1 MPDPPA
7 GTPPDAWLAGLSEL
21 SAARCRPRPRA
32 ACSASAPPPGL
43 RDDRTGSQRS
53 RQSSTL
59 TILGG
64 HGKDGERE
72 PEALVIRS
80 GEIVCIVGPTGSGKS
95 RLLADVECL
104 AQGDTPS
111 GRHILLNNTLPTADQ
126 RFAPDC
132 KLVAQLSQNM
142 NFVVDL
148 KVGAFLAMHAACRQ
162 VDPES
167 DVTERII
174 AIANT
179 LAGERFGPDVPLTQ
193 LSGGQARAL
202 MIADAALLSAS
213 PIVLIDEIENAGIN
227 RRQAL
232 DLLVSKEKVVLV
244 STHDP
249 LLALL
254 GHRRVIVRHGRI
266 ADVIATSEAEKSVL
280 RQLESVDAA
289 MGALRE
295 RLRRGAR
302 IEDPID
308 WGPPYCRAPSGL
320 TGRALPKDDLYIHA
334 RTDRAAGPAAVSA
347 GTPVLRGAWRARP
360 RRRCAAADLQGC
372 AAGSRPS
379 APAPIQ
385 LHRRNR

>member
-1 MPDPPA
+1 MNDLPPETTLRTSSRIPAFLAGLGLPEPPA
-7 GTPPDAWLAGLSEL
+7 GTPAEAWLAGLSETVL
-21 SAARCRPRPRA
+21 HDVGLDREQLAAHLHLLLESAATVPA
-32 ACSASAPPPGL
+32 AAKQPI
-43 RDDRTGSQRS
+43 R
-53 RQSSTL
+53 TL

-72 PEALVIRS
+72 HEALVMKA

-104 AQGDTPS
+104 AQADTPS
-111 GRHILLNNTLPTADQ
+111 GRRVLLNQEAPSADQ

-162 VDPES
+162 VDPKS

-232 DLLVSKEKVVLV
+232 DLLVSEEKIVMV

-254 GHRRVIVRHGRI
+254 AHRRVIVRHGRI
-266 ADVIATSEAEKSVL
+266 ADVIAITEAEKSVL
-280 RQLESVDAA
+280 RQLEDVDAA
-289 MGALRE
+289 MAALRD

-302 IEDPID
+302 IEDPIV
-308 WGPPYCRAPSGL
+308 W
-320 TGRALPKDDLYIHA
+320 
-334 RTDRAAGPAAVSA
+334 
-347 GTPVLRGAWRARP
+347 
-360 RRRCAAADLQGC
+360 
-372 AAGSRPS
+372 S
-379 APAPIQ
+379 APPVASHPA
-385 LHRRNR
+385 

>member
-1 MPDPPA
+1 MNDAPPEMNPHATPRITAFLAGLGLPDPPE
-7 GTPPDAWLAGLSEL
+7 GTPADIWLAGLSETAL
-21 SAARCRPRPRA
+21 HDVGLDREQLAAHLHLLLDA
-32 ACSASAPPPGL
+32 ATAVPAVA
-43 RDDRTGSQRS
+43 
-53 RQSSTL
+53 RQPIHSL
-59 TILGG
+59 TIRGG
-64 HGKDGERE
+64 HGKDGE
-72 PEALVIRS
+72 PDHDTLVVKA
-80 GEIVCIVGPTGSGKS
+80 GEIVCVVGPTGSGKS

-111 GRHILLNNTLPTADQ
+111 GRHILLNDALPTADE

-162 VDPES
+162 VDPQS
-167 DVTERII
+167 DVAERII

-193 LSGGQARAL
+193 LSGGQARTL

-232 DLLVSKEKVVLV
+232 DLLVSKDKIVLV

-266 ADVIATSEAEKSVL
+266 ADVIATSEAEKAVL
-280 RQLESVDAA
+280 RQLEDIDATMA
-289 MGALRE
+289 GLRD

-302 IEDPID
+302 IEDPIV
-308 WGPPYCRAPSGL
+308 WGPP
-320 TGRALPKDDLYIHA
+320 
-334 RTDRAAGPAAVSA
+334 PAAS
-347 GTPVLRGAWRARP
+347 
-360 RRRCAAADLQGC
+360 Q
-372 AAGSRPS
+372 
-379 APAPIQ
+379 PA
-385 LHRRNR
+385 

>member
-1 MPDPPA
+1 MTAVLPGANLHASPRIAAFLAGLGLPDPPA
-7 GTPPDAWLAGLSEL
+7 DVPADAWLASLSETAL
-21 SAARCRPRPRA
+21 HDIGLDREQFAAHLRLLLDSAATGPA
-32 ACSASAPPPGL
+32 ASLPAIH
-43 RDDRTGSQRS
+43 
-53 RQSSTL
+53 TL
-59 TILGG
+59 TIVGG
-64 HGKDGERE
+64 HGKDGTRE
-72 PEALVIRS
+72 HEALVVKA
-80 GEIVCIVGPTGSGKS
+80 GEIVCVVGPTGSGKS

-111 GRHILLNNTLPTADQ
+111 GRLVLLNEAVPSADQ

-148 KVGAFLAMHAACRQ
+148 KVGAFLEMHAACRQ
-162 VDPES
+162 VDPQS

-179 LAGERFGPDVPLTQ
+179 LAGERFSRDVPLTQ

-232 DLLVSKEKVVLV
+232 DLLVTEDKIVLV

-280 RQLESVDAA
+280 RQLEEVDTA
-289 MGALRE
+289 MAGLRD

-302 IEDPID
+302 IEEPID
-308 WGPPYCRAPSGL
+308 WGSPPA
-320 TGRALPKDDLYIHA
+320 
-334 RTDRAAGPAAVSA
+334 
-347 GTPVLRGAWRARP
+347 VLR
-360 RRRCAAADLQGC
+360 
-372 AAGSRPS
+372 
-379 APAPIQ
+379 PA
-385 LHRRNR
+385 

>member
-1 MPDPPA
+1 MNAVPPEEMVHASPRIAAFLAGLGLPDPPA
-7 GTPPDAWLAGLSEL
+7 GMPPDAWLAGLSD
-21 SAARCRPRPRA
+21 SALHDVGLDREQLA
-32 ACSASAPPPGL
+32 AHLHLLLDSATTVPAAAK
-43 RDDRTGSQRS
+43 QAIH
-53 RQSSTL
+53 TL

-64 HGKDGERE
+64 HGKDGARE
-72 PEALVIRS
+72 HEALVIRA

-111 GRHILLNNTLPTADQ
+111 GRHILLNDAVPTADQ

-162 VDPES
+162 VDPQS

-232 DLLVSKEKVVLV
+232 DLLVSEEKIVLV

-266 ADVIATSEAEKSVL
+266 ADVMATSEAEKSVL
-280 RQLESVDAA
+280 RRLESVDAA
-289 MGALRE
+289 MAALRD
-295 RLRRGAR
+295 RLRRGTR

-308 WGPPYCRAPSGL
+308 WGPSSAAPRL
-320 TGRALPKDDLYIHA
+320 A
-334 RTDRAAGPAAVSA
+334 
-347 GTPVLRGAWRARP
+347 
-360 RRRCAAADLQGC
+360 
-372 AAGSRPS
+372 
-379 APAPIQ
+379 
-385 LHRRNR
+385 

>member
-1 MPDPPA
+1 MNVVPAEMSMPASPRIAAFLAGLGLPDPPA
-7 GTPPDAWLAGLSEL
+7 GAPVQAWLSGLSDTVLQDAGLDREQL
-21 SAARCRPRPRA
+21 HEQLRLLLDTAATGAAAARQA
-32 ACSASAPPPGL
+32 IH
-43 RDDRTGSQRS
+43 
-53 RQSSTL
+53 TL
-59 TILGG
+59 TIQGG
-64 HGKDGERE
+64 HGKDGARE
-72 PEALVIRS
+72 HAALVIRA
-80 GEIVCIVGPTGSGKS
+80 GEIVCVVGPTGSGKS

-111 GRHILLNNTLPTADQ
+111 GRHILLNDAVPTAEQ

-162 VDPES
+162 VDPQS
-167 DVTERII
+167 DVTGRIV

-232 DLLVSKEKVVLV
+232 DLLVSKDKIVLV

-254 GHRRVIVRHGRI
+254 GDRRVIVRHGRV
-266 ADVIATSEAEKSVL
+266 ARVLDTSDAEKTVL
-280 RQLESVDAA
+280 RQLEFVDTA
-289 MGALRE
+289 MAALRD
-295 RLRRGAR
+295 RLRHGAR
-302 IEDPID
+302 IEDAIV
-308 WGPPYCRAPSGL
+308 WESS
-320 TGRALPKDDLYIHA
+320 
-334 RTDRAAGPAAVSA
+334 PAV
-347 GTPVLRGAWRARP
+347 P
-360 RRRCAAADLQGC
+360 D
-372 AAGSRPS
+372 
-379 APAPIQ
+379 PA
-385 LHRRNR
+385 

>member
-1 MPDPPA
+1 MNDLPPETMLHASPRIAAFLAGLGLPDPPA
-7 GTPPDAWLAGLSEL
+7 GTPADAWLAGLSESAL
-21 SAARCRPRPRA
+21 HDVGLDREQLAAHLHLLLDSATTIPAAARQA
-32 ACSASAPPPGL
+32 IH
-43 RDDRTGSQRS
+43 
-53 RQSSTL
+53 TL
-59 TILGG
+59 TVLGG
-64 HGKDGERE
+64 HGKDGARE
-72 PEALVIRS
+72 HDALVIRA

-111 GRHILLNNTLPTADQ
+111 GRHILLNDALPTADQ

-162 VDPES
+162 VDPQS

-232 DLLVSKEKVVLV
+232 DLLVSEEKIVLV

-289 MGALRE
+289 MAALRD

-308 WGPPYCRAPSGL
+308 WGPSSAAPRL
-320 TGRALPKDDLYIHA
+320 A
-334 RTDRAAGPAAVSA
+334 
-347 GTPVLRGAWRARP
+347 
-360 RRRCAAADLQGC
+360 
-372 AAGSRPS
+372 
-379 APAPIQ
+379 
-385 LHRRNR
+385 

>member
-1 MPDPPA
+1 MSDAPLLHASSRISAFLAGLGLPDPPA
-7 GTPPDAWLAGLSEL
+7 GTPADAWLAGLSETAL
-21 SAARCRPRPRA
+21 HDVGLDREQLAAHLRLLLDATTAPA
-32 ACSASAPPPGL
+32 AAKQAIH
-43 RDDRTGSQRS
+43 
-53 RQSSTL
+53 TL
-59 TILGG
+59 TIRGG
-64 HGKDGERE
+64 HGKDGARE
-72 PEALVIRS
+72 PEALVIKA

-111 GRHILLNNTLPTADQ
+111 GRHILLNDALPTADQ

-167 DVTERII
+167 GVTERII

-179 LAGERFGPDVPLTQ
+179 LAGERFSPDVPLTQ

-232 DLLVSKEKVVLV
+232 DLLVSEEKIVLV

-266 ADVIATSEAEKSVL
+266 ADVITTSEAEKTVL
-280 RQLESVDAA
+280 RQLEDVDTA
-289 MGALRE
+289 MAALRD

-302 IEDPID
+302 IEDPII
-308 WGPPYCRAPSGL
+308 WGPP
-320 TGRALPKDDLYIHA
+320 
-334 RTDRAAGPAAVSA
+334 
-347 GTPVLRGAWRARP
+347 PVA
-360 RRRCAAADLQGC
+360 
-372 AAGSRPS
+372 SPS
-379 APAPIQ
+379 A
-385 LHRRNR
+385 